1 MRRQAL
7 EIKVARL
14 EKELNEAVARNREL
28 EAKLKNS
35 LEPQIHHIQ
44 ILDPDLFKKYLD
56 EHPYFLKDYL
66 KDNPVKRTRK

>member
-28 EAKLKNS
+28 EAKLKEKIEIKFNA
-35 LEPQIHHIQ
+35 I
-44 ILDPDLFKKYLD
+44 DPELFKKYLND
-56 EHPYFLKDYL
+56 HPEALKETL
-66 KDNPVKRTRK
+66 KGKRIPK